1 MIEDRITV
9 IEAKNLYMDFKIASD
24 ESDSLKEKIM
34 KLLQRKNESTILHAL
49 NNINFKINK
58 GEIVG
63 IIGSNGSGKST
74 LLKIIAG
81 VLKPSKGEI
90 IVDKKKVQ
98 LLTLGTGFDVQLS
111 AKENVF
117 LNGALIGYSEKFLN
131 ENYHK
136 IVEFAELE
144 GFMNE
149 KIKNFSSGMTAR
161 LGFAIAAAGDFND
174 ILILDEV
181 LSVGDIAFRKKS
193 AQRIH
198 QLIHG
203 GATVLLVSHS
213 VDTIINHCSRTIWLE
228 KGDIQ
233 IDGTPKKVC
242 NEYKKYM
249 YSKQ

>member
-1 MIEDRITV
+1 
-9 IEAKNLYMDFKIASD
+9 
-24 ESDSLKEKIM
+24 
-34 KLLQRKNESTILHAL
+34 
-49 NNINFKINK
+49 
-58 GEIVG
+58 
-63 IIGSNGSGKST
+63 
-74 LLKIIAG
+74 
-81 VLKPSKGEI
+81 
-90 IVDKKKVQ
+90 
-98 LLTLGTGFDVQLS
+98 
-111 AKENVF
+111 
-117 LNGALIGYSEKFLN
+117 
-131 ENYHK
+131 
-136 IVEFAELE
+136 
-144 GFMNE
+144 MNE